1 MEKMTVIE
9 FVKKEFEIT
18 KDGIIYCLDYDSPNL
33 GVSINEYAKDFL
45 TEKELAVFNAL
56 TEIDED
62 EFELDF
68 IDYEN
73 IEGGFDVTYEYGGV
87 VGNYDNETQM
97 TKIFSDCLNEI
108 LHKYSEKTYLIKVMR
123 EYLGL
128 TED

>member
-9 FVKKEFEIT
+9 FVKKEFQIT
-18 KDGIIYCLDYDSPNL
+18 KDGNIYCLDYDSPNL

-62 EFELDF
+62 IFELDF
-68 IDYEN
+68 IDCEN

-87 VGNYDNETQM
+87 VGKYKNETQM
-97 TKIFSDCLNEI
+97 TKIFSDCLNKI
-108 LHKYSEKTYLIKVMR
+108 LDKYSEKTYLIKVMR

>member
-1 MEKMTVIE
+1 MTVIE
-9 FVKKEFEIT
+9 FVKKEFQIT
-18 KDGIIYCLDYDSPNL
+18 KEGNIYCLDYDSPNL
-33 GVSINEYAKDFL
+33 GVVINEYAKDFL
-45 TEKELAVFNAL
+45 TDKELAVFNAL

-62 EFELDF
+62 CFELDF
-68 IDYEN
+68 IDCEN

-87 VGNYDNETQM
+87 VGKYDNETQM

-108 LHKYSEKTYLIKVMR
+108 LYKYSEKTYLIKVMR

>member
-1 MEKMTVIE
+1 MTVIE
-9 FVKKEFEIT
+9 FVKKNFHIT
-18 KDGIIYCLDYDSPNL
+18 KDDNCYCLDYDSPNL
-33 GVSINEYAKDFL
+33 GVVINEYAKDFL
-45 TEKELAVFNAL
+45 TDKELAVFNAL

-68 IDYEN
+68 TDCEN

-87 VGNYDNETQM
+87 VGKYDNETQM